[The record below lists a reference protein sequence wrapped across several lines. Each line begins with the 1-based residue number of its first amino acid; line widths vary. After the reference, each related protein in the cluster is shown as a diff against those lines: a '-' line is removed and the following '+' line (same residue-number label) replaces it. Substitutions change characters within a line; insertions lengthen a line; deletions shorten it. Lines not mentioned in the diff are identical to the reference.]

1 MPPPATVFVC
11 LQSKKNKT
19 SHHHHQKSTHAST
32 QFKVKKKKKKK
43 ERQFK
48 PALCSDGSQPILN
61 DETQV
66 NSCFF
71 KFFFIFIKK
80 LIFLYVLDRFDA
92 LI

>member
-1 MPPPATVFVC
+1 
-11 LQSKKNKT
+11 LSSIKKNKT
-19 SHHHHQKSTHAST
+19 SHHHHQKSTHASS
-32 QFKVKKKKKKK
+32 QFKVKKKKKK

-66 NSCFF
+66 NSCFLN
-71 KFFFIFIKK
+71 FFFIFIKK

>member
-1 MPPPATVFVC
+1 MPPPATLFVC

-19 SHHHHQKSTHAST
+19 SHHHHQKSTHASS
-32 QFKVKKKKKKK
+32 QFKVKKKKKK